1 MVNSASFSFYP
12 ISVTAQAGETITV
25 DVLMYSGSDPVI
37 SSDAWISYNPEILTP
52 ITEGSMYVK
61 GGDFFQITD
70 AKILS
75 PGKMYLYAINQSPS
89 AANIANGKLASISFM
104 AREAGSTDLRF
115 DCVPFQKQTSQIIR
129 YDPELSNII
138 NCTTTRAHTASIT
151 ITEAGNVLGTTT
163 QNAYQTWYIALAILF
178 VLFTGVLFLRYKRLA
193 RNLKTS

>member
-1 MVNSASFSFYP
+1 MAPIASFSFDP
-12 ISVTAQAGETITV
+12 ISITAKAGEIVTI

-37 SSDAWISYNPEILTP
+37 SSDVWISYNPEKLTP
-52 ITEGSMYVK
+52 ITEGLSDVK
-61 GGDFFQITD
+61 GGNFFQITD
-70 AKILS
+70 AKIVS

-115 DCVPFQKQTSQIIR
+115 DCVPFQKQTSQIIS
-129 YDPELSNII
+129 YDAELSNII

-151 ITEAGNVLGTTT
+151 VEKAGNVLGAST
-163 QNAYQTWYIALAILF
+163 QNSYQTWYIALAVLF
-178 VLFTGVLFLRYKRLA
+178 VLFTGVLFLRYKRLS